1 GPDLDA
7 MVLRVA
13 YELGGSI
20 EPHGLRIQDRGAEDI
35 RIEGLEPAGGIDQQ
49 GKGGGMAFGKAI
61 VAKAFYLAEA
71 AFGELFRISV
81 LHHAPDEILPV
92 ALERAV
98 APEGCHGPPQLVGLS
113 GRETRCIYGNL
124 HRLFL

>member
-1 GPDLDA
+1 MARRDAGRIERALHQCAVPLGSVDVHGPDLDA
-7 MVLRVA
+7 VVLRVA

-35 RIEGLEPAGGIDQQ
+35 RIEGLEPAGGIDKQ

-71 AFGELFRISV
+71 AFGELFRKIGRASCR
-81 LHHAPDEILPV
+81 
-92 ALERAV
+92 ERV
-98 APEGCHGPPQLVGLS
+98 
-113 GRETRCIYGNL
+113 
-124 HRLFL
+124 